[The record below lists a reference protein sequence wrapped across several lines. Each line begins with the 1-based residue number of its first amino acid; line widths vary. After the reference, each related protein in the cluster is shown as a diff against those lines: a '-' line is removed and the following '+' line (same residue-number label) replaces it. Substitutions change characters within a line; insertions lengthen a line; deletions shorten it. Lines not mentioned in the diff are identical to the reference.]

1 MDVDVAD
8 AKEAKTVETL
18 KKPVKQVA
26 AKKEMP
32 SEDKLSDLLS
42 SQSLVWTQW
51 KPNYNHLSSPLFF
64 EKNVI
69 AFNSRLQVL
78 FGGGMLVYWFKK
90 CFGLHIWKADV
101 WGLVP
106 AIVLLS

>member
-32 SEDKLSDLLS
+32 SEDTLSDLLS
-42 SQSLVWTQW
+42 SQSLV
-51 KPNYNHLSSPLFF
+51 
-64 EKNVI
+64 
-69 AFNSRLQVL
+69 
-78 FGGGMLVYWFKK
+78 
-90 CFGLHIWKADV
+90 
-101 WGLVP
+101 
-106 AIVLLS
+106 